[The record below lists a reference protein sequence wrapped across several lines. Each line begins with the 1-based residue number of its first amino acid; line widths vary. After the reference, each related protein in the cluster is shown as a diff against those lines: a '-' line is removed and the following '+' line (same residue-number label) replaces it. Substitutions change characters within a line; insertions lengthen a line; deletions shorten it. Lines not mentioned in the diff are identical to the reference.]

1 MQISRL
7 HILIFSAA
15 MLAVACTPG
24 VKIEREATAPEVY
37 RIGAHSHTCRSTEFT
52 QEYVESRMRQW
63 AERNEVDAM
72 GLGSPWTS
80 TNAQTAFFEEHE
92 GRDRYY
98 AGQPSPGDPAFD
110 HDDVE
115 SMLARVNNAPGNRTL
130 YYIDN
135 ETPKQR
141 YGHLWHVGF
150 SLQVPSWH
158 DYDQG
163 LTAWYSEYDVAD
175 ADVNPLTGEP
185 QRRRSYREVVD
196 EQRAAG
202 ALCVW
207 AHPTS
212 WWTTD
217 GDPNGPFT
225 TNIAAEML
233 PQLMED
239 GYLDGMTVVGYDAYH
254 RDYQGLWFAL
264 LDRGYRVPAFA
275 ELDISFGHNI
285 ESDDCSYFNILPRE
299 AGTGL
304 TQEWIKEEFR
314 AAHHSASSGPVLFL
328 TVDGER
334 QGAELSSGAGK
345 RHRVSVEAYPAK
357 GETRLSKVELL
368 GRGGEVLQ
376 TVRDFEGGRIT
387 WTLDGSEEGG
397 YVVARC
403 FGEHDGDYAYKAQ
416 QCVRH
421 CAVTNPVWLRTPAF
435 QAPQPIATTT
445 DHMANP
451 KVRELMD
458 YLAKGHFR
466 KDYPGCV
473 PGIVPVAAWRMDEM
487 EAALKEPYKVSQTH

>member
-1 MQISRL
+1 MKRTILSIVALGAAWLMSACAGDVKVERL
-7 HILIFSAA
+7 EE
-15 MLAVACTPG
+15 V
-24 VKIEREATAPEVY
+24 PEVF
-37 RIGAHSHTCRSTEFT
+37 RIGAHSHTCRSTDFS
-52 QEYVESRMRQW
+52 QEYVESRLHQW
-63 AERNEVDAM
+63 AEENEVDAM
-72 GLGSPWTS
+72 GLGSPWTAV
-80 TNAQTAFFEEHE
+80 NARTAYYEEHE

-98 AGQPSPGDPAFD
+98 AGQPAAADSAFD
-110 HDDVE
+110 RADVE
-115 SMLARVNNAPGNRTL
+115 AMMARVNNALGNRTL
-130 YYIDN
+130 YYPDN

-141 YGHLWHVGF
+141 YGHLWYVGF
-150 SLQVPSWH
+150 SLQVPNWH

-163 LTAWYSEYDVAD
+163 LTAWYTDYDDAE
-175 ADVNPLTGEP
+175 ADVNALTGEP
-185 QRRRSYREVVD
+185 QRRRTYREVVD

-202 ALCVW
+202 ALCIW

-254 RDYQGLWFAL
+254 RDYEGLWFAL

-285 ESDDCSYFNILPRE
+285 ESDDCSYFNILPR
-299 AGTGL
+299 TGQPTL
-304 TQEWIKEEFR
+304 TEDWIKEEFR
-314 AAHHSASSGPVLFL
+314 AAHHTASSGPVLFL

-334 QGAELSSGAGK
+334 QGAELTSAEGK
-345 RHRVSVEAYPAK
+345 RHRVTVEAYPAK
-357 GETRLSKVELL
+357 GETRLSKVELV
-368 GRGGEVLQ
+368 GRGGEVLV

-387 WTLDGSEEGG
+387 WTLKGTAEGG
-397 YVVARC
+397 YLVARC

-421 CAVTNPVWLRTPAF
+421 CAITNPVWLRTPAF
-435 QAPQPIATTT
+435 QAPEPIATTT
-445 DHMANP
+445 DHMANA

-458 YLAKGHFR
+458 YLAKGYFR
-466 KDYPGCV
+466 KDYPGCM

-487 EAALKEPYKVSQTH
+487 ARALREEGL

>member
-1 MQISRL
+1 MNRKIMSMMML
-7 HILIFSAA
+7 GAA
-15 MLAVACTPG
+15 LLAGSCTG
-24 VKIEREATAPEVY
+24 EVKVEPSTNVPAVF
-37 RIGAHSHTCRSTEFT
+37 RIGAHSHTCRSTEFS
-52 QEYVESRMRQW
+52 QEYVEQRLHQW
-63 AERNEVDAM
+63 AEQNEVDAM
-72 GLGSPWTS
+72 GLGSPWTA
-80 TNAQTAFFEEHE
+80 TNARTAAFVEHE
-92 GRDRYY
+92 GLDRYY
-98 AGQPSPGDPAFD
+98 AGQPAATDSVFD
-110 HDDVE
+110 QADVE
-115 SMLARVNNAPGNRTL
+115 AMITRVNEAPGNRTL

-141 YGHLWHVGF
+141 FGHLWYVGF
-150 SLQVPSWH
+150 SLQVPGWH

-163 LTAWYSEYDVAD
+163 LTAWYSPYDDAD
-175 ADVNPLTGEP
+175 ADVNALTGEP
-185 QRRRSYREVVD
+185 QRRRTYRQVVN

-202 ALCVW
+202 ALCIW

-212 WWTTD
+212 WWTTN

-254 RDYQGLWFAL
+254 RDYEGLWFAL

-299 AGTGL
+299 GITEL
-304 TQEWIKEEFR
+304 TQDWIKEEFR
-314 AAHHSASSGPVLFL
+314 AAHHTASSGPVLFL

-334 QGAELSSGAGK
+334 QGAELTSGTGQ
-345 RHRVSVEAYPAK
+345 RHRVTVEAYPAK
-357 GETRLSKVELL
+357 GETKLSKVELV
-368 GRGGEVLQ
+368 GRGGEVLH
-376 TVRDFEGGRIT
+376 TIRNFEGGRII
-387 WTLDGSEEGG
+387 WTLKGTDEGG

-403 FGEHDGDYAYKAQ
+403 FGEHDADYAYKAQ

-421 CAVTNPVWLRTPAF
+421 CAITNPVWLRTPAF
-435 QAPQPIATTT
+435 QAPAPIVTKT
-445 DHMANP
+445 DHMANA

-458 YLAKGHFR
+458 YLAKGYFR
-466 KDYPGCV
+466 KDYPGCM

-487 EAALKEPYKVSQTH
+487 EAALKGE